1 MKGKNSKNN
10 PDSRNSCVSKGKWVL
25 SSDCEVCKEKCERGL
40 NYLKKFAIK
49 KEGNGVMCFKK

>member
-1 MKGKNSKNN
+1 MAGKKTSKNN
-10 PDSRNSCVSKGKWVL
+10 PDGRNISKGKFVV
-25 SSDCEVCKEKCERGL
+25 SSDCEVCTQKCERGL